1 MSSNFSRRTF
11 IDGAGAL
18 AASSIFPTPVFQ
30 DSTSARAGERL
41 KPEELRN
48 KLRGVIAF
56 PITPLKPDLSLDIPG
71 LRKNLQRSLETPIA
85 AIVAAGG
92 TGEMYSLTPA
102 EHLEVVKATAEE
114 VNGRI
119 PVIAGT
125 GFNVPMAIELAQQS
139 ARAGADA
146 ILALPPYYPNA
157 DEEGLA
163 NYYAE
168 IGRATSL
175 GLIVYS
181 RDWVSPSPA
190 WVEQLAADVPTLACW
205 KDGQG
210 DLRRYQQI
218 INRVGDRL
226 HWIGGAGDDCVP
238 GYYSINIRTYTSS
251 IATVAPKLS
260 LKLHATASAGDSAAL
275 MRLMNMHVIP
285 LYELRARRKGYEVS
299 VMKEMMNVL
308 GFAAGPVRPPL
319 PQLRPEDLDQVKI
332 ILERWQP
339 FLS

>member
-1 MSSNFSRRTF
+1 M
-11 IDGAGAL
+11 
-18 AASSIFPTPVFQ
+18 
-30 DSTSARAGERL
+30 E
-41 KPEELRN
+41 PEELRS

-71 LRKNLQRSLETPIA
+71 LRKNLRRLLETPIA

-102 EHLEVVKATAEE
+102 EHLEIVKTTAEE
-114 VNGRI
+114 VDGRI

-125 GFNVPMAIELAQQS
+125 GFNLPTAIELAQQS
-139 ARAGADA
+139 ARAGAHA

-163 NYYAE
+163 NYYAT
-168 IGRATSL
+168 IGGATSL
-175 GLIVYS
+175 PLLVYS
-181 RDWVSPSPA
+181 RDWVNPGPE
-190 WVEQLAADVPTLACW
+190 WVEQLAARVPTLSCW

-226 HWIGGAGDDCVP
+226 YWIGGAGDDCVP
-238 GYYSINIRTYTSS
+238 GYYSIGIRTYTSS

-260 LKLHATASAGDSAAL
+260 LKLHDAASAGDSAAL
-275 MRLMNMHVIP
+275 LSLMNKYVIP

-299 VMKEMMNVL
+299 VMKAMMNVL

-319 PQLRPEDLDQVKI
+319 PKLRPEDEEQVKVI
-332 ILERWQP
+332 VERWNP
-339 FLS
+339 FL